1 MEDKQYLF
9 TLEELRKLYKLAYD
23 DGADG
28 GYIETTAVTLALKAK
43 QPVQTPSKD
52 KIRLIF
58 KPVSIQIENEPKY
71 CSSIYWQGVKKLFDK
86 AISELSNLISN
97 QDKID
102 CYSKTGEVISN
113 DKEIRVTKGEPS
125 ICDEIEIEVPLVDI
139 DKMQSN
145 DKEIRAIE
153 INSTDNKAKNLTGT
167 NLSNDK
173 GEVIASG
180 VSKFLCSR
188 QYIGARR
195 VENINQDICDIADKN
210 EGKNVEVK
218 ITITK
223 GGRNG
228 RICNRG
234 IGERIRGNNN
244 SCRR

>member
-1 MEDKQYLF
+1 M
-9 TLEELRKLYKLAYD
+9 AYFD
-23 DGADG
+23 SQ
-28 GYIETTAVTLALKAK
+28 E
-43 QPVQTPSKD
+43 
-52 KIRLIF
+52 
-58 KPVSIQIENEPKY
+58 IEND
-71 CSSIYWQGVKKLFDK
+71 IVKSFAD
-86 AISELSNLISN
+86 SFFPDLSNLISN
-97 QDKID
+97 
-102 CYSKTGEVISN
+102 
-113 DKEIRVTKGEPS
+113 DKEIKVTKGEPS